1 MSGGAAHEVSS
12 WGRLPATVRGWTR
25 GQSQRLE
32 GEPAQRHLNM
42 RAEAANVLLAAAY
55 EWTKSWSMLRS
66 TSWTTEDPMTLMA
79 EGLAV
84 EIKEELSVVMQNG
97 FPEDV

>member
-1 MSGGAAHEVSS
+1 
-12 WGRLPATVRGWTR
+12 
-25 GQSQRLE
+25 
-32 GEPAQRHLNM
+32 M